1 MQRIFISLITLIAVF
16 TLISTDLPWN
26 LGPRSSA
33 ACGWGQGG
41 GEGYVPQRRD
51 GANTYAARPAL
62 TQEQARQ
69 LIEQHVTR
77 LNSALK
83 VGPVNDAGELFEAEI
98 YSPDN
103 EVVQV
108 LGVDKRS
115 GRFVVID

>member
-1 MQRIFISLITLIAVF
+1 MKRLVLTLVPVVLVFALIL
-16 TLISTDLPWN
+16 TDLPWN
-26 LGPRSSA
+26 MGTRPSA

-51 GANTYAARPAL
+51 DANIYAARPAL
-62 TQEQARQ
+62 TQSQARS

-83 VGPVNDAGELFEAEI
+83 VGPVNDAGALFEAEI

-115 GRFVVID
+115 GRLVLID

>member
-1 MQRIFISLITLIAVF
+1 MKRHIWILATIAVF
-16 TLISTDLPWN
+16 FTFILADLPWN
-26 LGPRSSA
+26 MGARPGA

-51 GANTYAARPAL
+51 DANTLAARPAL
-62 TQEQARQ
+62 TQEQARM

-77 LNSALK
+77 LNPALK

-115 GRFVVID
+115 GRLLLID

>member
-1 MQRIFISLITLIAVF
+1 MKRCYFAFFTVAIVLTLITISLPGTMVVRPA
-16 TLISTDLPWN
+16 
-26 LGPRSSA
+26 A

-51 GANTYAARPAL
+51 GDNAYAARPAP
-62 TQEQARQ
+62 TPEQAHQ
-69 LIEQHVTR
+69 IIEQHVTR

-83 VGPVNDAGELFEAEI
+83 VGPVNDAGDLFEAEI

-108 LGVDKRS
+108 LGVEKRS
-115 GRFVVID
+115 GRLVVIN